1 MTLRSPM
8 DVAFTPAVK
17 AIQTAKGSR
26 DGYAR
31 LEARQPWSD
40 RITPELAEFISR
52 QTSIF
57 VGTANAEGQPY
68 IQHRGGPAG
77 FLKVLGER
85 QLGFADLAGN
95 RQYITLG
102 NLSENPRVMLFLIDF
117 EEAHRVK
124 IWGKATVSENDPAL
138 LERLHVEG
146 GNGRVERAILIDID
160 AWDVN
165 CPRHIPRLV
174 AMSAVKA
181 LLAER
186 DARIAAL
193 EAELTDHGVPLPG
206 TSL

>member
-1 MTLRSPM
+1 MN
-8 DVAFTPAVK
+8 VAFTPAVR
-17 AIQTAKGSR
+17 AAQAALGSR

-31 LEARQPWSD
+31 MEAKRPWPD
-40 RITPELAEFISR
+40 RITPELADFVGR
-52 QTSIF
+52 QTSLF
-57 VGTANAEGQPY
+57 LGTASAGGQPY

-102 NLSENPRVMLFLIDF
+102 NLSENPQAILFLIDY
-117 EEAHRVK
+117 ETPRRIK
-124 IWGKATVSENDPAL
+124 IWGRARVVEDAPDL
-138 LERLHVEG
+138 LARLHG
-146 GNGRVERAILIDID
+146 GVGRAERAILFDIA

-165 CPRHIPRLV
+165 CPQHIPRRIGIDRV
-174 AMSAVKA
+174 AT

-193 EAELTDHGVPLPG
+193 EAELAARDAGSTGVG
-206 TSL
+206 R